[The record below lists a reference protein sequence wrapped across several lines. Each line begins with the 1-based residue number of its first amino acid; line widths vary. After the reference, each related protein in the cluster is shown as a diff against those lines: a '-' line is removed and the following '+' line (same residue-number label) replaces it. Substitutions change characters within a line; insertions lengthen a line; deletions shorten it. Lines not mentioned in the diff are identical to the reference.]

1 MNTPSPLFSSTPSH
15 SPPCAADGTATTNDT
30 AQLQSRQLLAL
41 KTANAQVTALL
52 NALPEPLP
60 ASHDRNAPPH
70 TLEQIRHLQASY
82 LARLEQFWTQAHCAT
97 AGRPADQWLA
107 LTLKTQLRIEAQ
119 LRSFDGA
126 LAADDRQLIDQV
138 LNHPTRAQ
146 RESALPVLPTVYRPG
161 VYGIAFLQENASET
175 TPWPGAYVIS
185 SRDGAVLQ
193 GRNPDPKY
201 FKGKTTVDIKSDL
214 GRVVLYTLE
223 AGLET
228 FVSLKHLHT
237 TLQARIGQAIA
248 QRFSASDD
256 KSEGLF
262 DWQVRALRSLQRQR
276 VTDAFA
282 DHEPDTPAALLAR
295 IKAAADL
302 RDLLDTGPR
311 ENDRSQALEYKTWQ
325 QTFKGAGRPDW
336 QRYRTLAWQVK
347 IGQLALALALTK
359 AAQAIAGT
367 WQFANAARLQ
377 LAALE
382 ARLHGRIDARRRQ
395 WIEVLLDYPD
405 PTSRPTIGGH
415 AIIANV
421 LGLPAHPQD
430 TQGNRQIVNGGVLA
444 ITSADPS
451 DTGVVLYTP
460 DSPDC
465 GSLEAFDQLHQ
476 LERRVLEP
484 AWTDYFAA
492 RLSPLSNAAARL
504 LKPGNGGRVQLI
516 PIPGNLHQGLYE
528 VQHDRLIEQARQ
540 SLHDATGLTTVPAPQ
555 TLPAFTS
562 EPPPWKAALT
572 PQAANGGFGAPR
584 LRLLGGA
591 PQRPSAIA
599 GLVRLGSWNPQVMDI
614 VPPLMTNLPDWPQGS
629 NLVII
634 DSREPGFGWSVRYRP
649 GLREDTYGYRVNPD
663 MFSARHDVVL
673 YRSSPNHYRVRL
685 NGNSVDVPAGE
696 DSFFHAV
703 AQALNQGHET
713 ATFTVERLRNAVADH
728 IERNPQVVPF
738 VTAEYLPLYARALEH
753 CTELNIWLGDDVYR
767 ELTAILKGTP
777 NPYGLF
783 QPAIRYLD
791 ATLPSHLPR
800 LGNAVDQVFNSV
812 YETHG
817 LRALP
822 AEIRQIIDGYI
833 DAAPRPTLSLLVDR
847 ANRRA
852 LLETLLVGPSQ
863 VADIDYLVDRT
874 FLFDHNIRHMTLEYG
889 VTAAQLRQYA
899 TQYAGNQITARR
911 DLLRAVIERFPAL
924 LERLDII
931 FSSATL
937 TPPMG
942 EGLNVNQI
950 ANLLRDPHISTTRL
964 RLIARCADAGI
975 VRINL
980 LDNAD
985 TIRSLSD
992 EVVYQLLEHRQQLQ
1006 ALAVHMGPQDIRSM
1020 LIPFEVQTYSWN
1032 SHQFQSAALAN
1043 ARLKLLLDTPR
1054 LFNLLRQR
1062 SGRVAANMWRRLT
1075 SASFDQARVRR
1086 ALADPRQALGSLL
1099 RLDMALSE
1107 EPASTSAQAASA
1119 TPIRPQ
1125 PAYLRGYEL
1134 SDGSTPALSG
1144 PDARGFYQSPDG
1156 KLYIVYE
1163 GLHYEVRSFGNR
1175 IRIVHAIDGFRRVT
1189 YEVQRRAEGTWQ
1201 LMDAPGLGGDVRR
1214 PRPSIAEQSRTQRD
1228 EFAALGQAAQQE
1240 WQTLGA
1246 AEPVSGRVP
1255 DLQSIEST
1263 SNGYTVALIG
1273 PDDTPRQHLALEKSS
1288 ALARLSTRI
1297 RATISAVQQ
1306 HFAFENG
1313 QLRPRPGATHHEVV
1327 HSLAQLDG
1335 LNSLNT
1341 GFALLLLNSGKH
1353 SSLSAELA
1361 NAVQV
1366 QFQTQLALVV
1376 IGVAVDAKIL
1386 AQAIY
1391 LGLKDA
1397 GHLGTETIRLLDKAG
1412 QGITLGGKT
1421 LTLGGLLAAGSALL
1435 VLASLGLD
1443 SYLLAH
1449 ARTAE
1454 DKAVYGSNV
1463 GLDSLAL
1470 GTVLAGFAEG
1480 AEFLG
1485 PLSIPLAGLG
1495 LGISS
1500 LVSVFFAKAHKVLAT
1515 GEHFTREIQ
1524 AYRSGYIEDPET
1536 HILQLSGP
1544 VIVTHLDQR
1553 NGQVYLGSP
1562 KIYAVDNSHSGD
1574 PQVIVDER
1582 QAIDVG
1588 QVLELP
1594 RQMALPASDTAR
1606 ALYLPA
1612 TPEHSYLPQYAWLV
1626 GATQR
1631 NDAQL
1636 QLFKVLEQ
1644 KTQGRFIEAEWVA
1657 VFQKVAEKLLP
1668 RYHPTR
1674 IRVSLGL
1681 EAPPLVMDTLGE
1693 LGQYLSYDIEGQGSQ
1708 YDLYLNEGA
1717 RLNLSS
1723 RATSQP
1729 STWVL
1734 HSDHL
1739 SRPEDI
1745 RLEAGRLTIGG
1756 VVVQV
1761 EDKASVYVVNR
1772 ANEAYRLDLAAG
1784 RYTLVT
1790 LGAGDYENVGALVQH
1805 LQALQGRQRLDASV
1819 HIEDL
1824 SPPDHPGRGIY
1835 YRPADGSFVAIP
1847 VDGEDHGQELYQIPL
1862 PWEAL
1867 VILPSPQR
1875 EKIQE
1880 AAATLAAMSVYLNA
1894 QYQKFGGRSA
1904 GFWSAHPAEGL
1915 PGNEKFYGDFLRAQY
1930 RLEVQRARLH
1940 SSGYADSACQMML
1953 QLLPDPEQDRSSQGK
1968 RQVAVHR
1975 LNINGYPA
1983 DDVLILGDPRQ
1994 GTLLLYVPE
2003 SKPALT
2009 VCNGVS
2015 DLKACVQRLAAADAT
2030 RQALQEHFPR
2040 RYRASNHSA
2049 LWGYMGTDEALEK
2062 IGDSGDW
2069 SLIRI
2074 DRSPIA
2080 DEDVFAALASLKRRS
2095 EGG

>member
-1 MNTPSPLFSSTPSH
+1 M
-15 SPPCAADGTATTNDT
+15 
-30 AQLQSRQLLAL
+30 QSRKLLEL
-41 KTANAQVTALL
+41 KTSNAQVTALL

-60 ASHDRNAPPH
+60 AGHDRQAAMH
-70 TLEQIRHLQASY
+70 MYEQIRQLQPSY
-82 LARLEQFWTQAHCAT
+82 LLRLQQFWTQPHCAT
-97 AGRPADQWLA
+97 AGQPADQWLA
-107 LTLKTQLRIEAQ
+107 LTLKSQLRIEAQ
-119 LRSFDGA
+119 LRSLDGT
-126 LAADDRQLIDQV
+126 LTADDRQLIDQV

-146 RESALPVLPTVYRPG
+146 RESTLPMLPTVYRPG
-161 VYGIAFLQENASET
+161 VYGIAFLRENASDT
-175 TPWPGAYVIS
+175 TPWPGAYVIC

-193 GRNPDPKY
+193 GRDPDPKH

-214 GRVVLYTLE
+214 GRAILYSLE
-223 AGLET
+223 SGLET
-228 FVSLKHLHT
+228 FASLKHLHT

-248 QRFSASDD
+248 QRFSACDD
-256 KSEGLF
+256 KNESLF
-262 DWQVRALRSLQRQR
+262 AWQVRALRGLQQKRLAD
-276 VTDAFA
+276 TFA
-282 DHEPDTPAALLAR
+282 NLEPDTPEALLAR

-302 RDLLDTGPR
+302 RDVLDTGPR
-311 ENDRSQALEYKTWQ
+311 ESDRLQTLEYKTWQ
-325 QTFKGAGRPDW
+325 QTFKDASRPDW
-336 QRYRTLAWQVK
+336 QRYRTLAWQVQT
-347 IGQLALALALTK
+347 GQLALALALTK

-367 WQFANAARLQ
+367 WQYANAARLQ

-382 ARLHGRIDARRRQ
+382 ARLHGRIGARRRQ

-405 PTSRPTIGGH
+405 PATRPTLGGH
-415 AIIANV
+415 AIIANA
-421 LGLPAHPQD
+421 LGLHAPPQD
-430 TQGNRQIVNGGVLA
+430 PQDAMPIISGGVLA

-460 DSPDC
+460 DSPGC
-465 GSLEAFDQLHQ
+465 GSLEEFGQLHELDQ
-476 LERRVLEP
+476 RALEP

-492 RLSPLSNAAARL
+492 RLSPSGNAAARL
-504 LKPGNGGRVQLI
+504 LKPGTRVRFQRV
-516 PIPGNLHQGLYE
+516 PIPGNLHQSLYE
-528 VQHDRLIEQARQ
+528 VQRDRLIEQARHNL
-540 SLHDATGLTTVPAPQ
+540 SDTTGLTAMPALTP
-555 TLPAFTS
+555 
-562 EPPPWKAALT
+562 EPPPWKTAPA
-572 PQAANGGFGAPR
+572 PQPANGGFGATR

-703 AQALNQGHET
+703 AQALNQGHEA

-753 CTELNIWLGDDVYR
+753 CTELNIWLGDDVFR

-822 AEIRQIIDGYI
+822 AEIREIIDGYI

-863 VADIDYLVDRT
+863 AADIDYLVDRT

-899 TQYAGNQITARR
+899 TQHAGNQITARR

-942 EGLNVNQI
+942 DGLNVNQI

-1032 SHQFQSAALAN
+1032 PHQFQSAALAN

-1075 SASFDQARVRR
+1075 SAIFDEARVRR

-1107 EPASTSAQAASA
+1107 ELPSTSAQAASA
-1119 TPIRPQ
+1119 TPTRPQ

-1134 SDGSTPALSG
+1134 PGGSTPALSG
-1144 PDARGFYQSPDG
+1144 PDARGFYQAPDG
-1156 KLYIVYE
+1156 KLCIVYE

-1189 YEVQRRAEGTWQ
+1189 YEVRRRADGTWQ

-1214 PRPSIAEQSRTQRD
+1214 PRPSIAEQSRAQRD
-1228 EFAALGQAAQQE
+1228 EFASLGQAAQQE
-1240 WQTLGA
+1240 WQQLGA
-1246 AEPVSGRVP
+1246 DPAVSTRVA
-1255 DLQSIEST
+1255 DLNAIEAT
-1263 SNGYTVALIG
+1263 PNGYTMPLIDANG
-1273 PDDTPRQHLALEKSS
+1273 APQQHLTLEKSS

-1297 RATISAVQQ
+1297 RATISAVHQ

-1313 QLRPRPGATHHEVV
+1313 QLLPRPGVTHHEVI
-1327 HSLAQLDG
+1327 HGLAQLDG

-1341 GFALLLLNSGKH
+1341 GFALLLLSSAKH
-1353 SSLSAELA
+1353 SALSAELA
-1361 NAVQV
+1361 SAVQV
-1366 QFQTQLALVV
+1366 QFQTQLALVI
-1376 IGVAVDAKIL
+1376 IGVAIDAKIL

-1412 QGITLGGKT
+1412 RGITLGSKT

-1454 DKAVYGSNV
+1454 DKAVYGTNV

-1495 LGISS
+1495 LGVSS

-1524 AYRSGYIEDPET
+1524 AYRSGYVEDPET
-1536 HILQLSGP
+1536 HGLQMSGP

-1594 RQMALPASDTAR
+1594 RQMTLPVSNTAR

-1644 KTQGRFIEAEWVA
+1644 KTQGRFIEAEWIA
-1657 VFQKVAEKLLP
+1657 VFQKVVEKLLP

-1681 EAPPLVMDTLGE
+1681 EAPPLVMDALGE
-1693 LGQYLSYDIEGQGSQ
+1693 LGQYLSYDIEGQGSR

-1723 RATSQP
+1723 CTTSRP

-1745 RLEAGRLTIGG
+1745 RFEAGRLTIGG

-1761 EDKASVYVVNR
+1761 EDKATVYVVNR
-1772 ANEAYRLDLAAG
+1772 ASEAYRLDPAAG

-1790 LGAGDYENVGALVQH
+1790 LAAGDYENVGALVQH
-1805 LQALQGRQRLDASV
+1805 LQALRGRQRLDASV

-1824 SPPDHPGRGIY
+1824 STPDHPGRGIY
-1835 YRPADGSFVAIP
+1835 YRPADGGFVAIP

-1862 PWEAL
+1862 PGEAL

-1880 AAATLAAMSVYLNA
+1880 AAATLAAMRVYMNA
-1894 QYQKFGGRSA
+1894 QYQQFGGRSA

-1953 QLLPDPEQDRSSQGK
+1953 QLLPDPERDRSSQGK
-1968 RQVAVHR
+1968 RLVAVHR

-2030 RQALQEHFPR
+2030 RQALREHFPR

-2069 SLIRI
+2069 SLIQI